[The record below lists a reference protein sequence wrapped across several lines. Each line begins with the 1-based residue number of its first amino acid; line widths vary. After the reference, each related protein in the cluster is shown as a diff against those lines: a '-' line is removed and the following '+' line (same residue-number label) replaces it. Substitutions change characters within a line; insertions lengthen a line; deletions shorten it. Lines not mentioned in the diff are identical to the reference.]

1 MKRYTV
7 FLLACLVSTQI
18 PGFAR
23 NFRYHNCA
31 NIVWEQEYEPKG
43 FAGVTSFAQTEEI
56 RQYNQRERRD
66 AHWRINQVCGGH

>member
-31 NIVWEQEYEPKG
+31 NLVWERYYEPKG
-43 FAGVTSFAQTEEI
+43 FDGVTSYAQAEEI
-56 RQYNQRERRD
+56 RDYNQIRRRRT
-66 AHWRINQVCGGH
+66 HELVTQTCGGY